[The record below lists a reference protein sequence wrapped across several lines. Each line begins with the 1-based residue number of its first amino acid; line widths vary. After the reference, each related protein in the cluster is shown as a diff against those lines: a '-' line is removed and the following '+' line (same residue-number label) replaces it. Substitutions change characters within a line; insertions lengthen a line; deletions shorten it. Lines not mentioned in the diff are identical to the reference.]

1 MGTPLTHPC
10 WLTPTEGGCV
20 LDLHVQPG
28 VRVSAIVGVHGR
40 SLKVRIAAPPTDG
53 RANDKL
59 TEFLAACLGVPRA
72 QIEITAGVSG
82 RRKRLRVSGI
92 DPERVARSLQPE
104 VCA

>member
-1 MGTPLTHPC
+1 MWIPPPYPC

-28 VRVSAIVGVHGR
+28 VRVSAIVGEHGQ
-40 SLKVRIAAPPTDG
+40 SLKLRIAAPPTDG

-59 TEFLAACLGVPRA
+59 TEFLAACLGLPRA
-72 QIEITAGVSG
+72 QIEITAGASG

-92 DPERVARSLQPE
+92 DPERVALALLRELH
-104 VCA
+104 A